1 MCGIAGILRRD
12 GAPASR
18 QTLEWMN
25 SVQSHR
31 GPDGHDVFCEGP
43 VGLAHRRLAI
53 IDLSEAGLQP
63 MTVEG
68 RTVVY
73 NGEIYNF
80 RELRAELEVLGH
92 RFSSESDTE
101 VLLRAY
107 LQWGKACVNRFNGMF
122 AFALWDAS
130 QGLLFCARDRLGI
143 KPFFYVEDEAGL
155 EFASEI
161 KALLHR
167 PERRK
172 PRLRTLVRF
181 LGEGL
186 TDDEWETFF
195 EGVSI
200 LPPAHT
206 LTVSQGRSVLER
218 YWRVRPELD
227 WQEVIGQAALEPRA
241 FPGRLERTVDDSY
254 FPRVQGLQEA
264 AEAFRA
270 LLQDS
275 VRLRLRSDVPV
286 GTCLSGGLDSSSVV
300 ACASSLLDRP
310 METFSSIYP
319 DRGYDEKRYIDDV
332 VSAYETVPNPVQPDG
347 EDLPELFDR
356 IVWHQDEPTG
366 GPGLYSQWRVM
377 QTARSKVT
385 VLLDGQGGDE
395 LLAGYHHYFREY
407 LSELAMELH
416 AEGKPLDQV
425 LRQAETIGLVTGH
438 DHGGLADRAIRR
450 ARRPKILKLFQRE
463 RPGKV
468 KTPAVLHRALASSVS
483 SRDATRMDVDRLFSN
498 SLSQKLHDDL
508 TRFSIPALLRYE
520 DRNSMAFSLEA
531 RVPFL
536 DHRLVELCFAMPTR
550 LKIAPPLTKLV
561 LRKAMNGRLPAS
573 VTQRQDKLGYPT
585 PVANWFRQGL
595 KAWVEDLL
603 TSSSFR
609 GCDLLDTAACLAVWQ
624 DHLGGSDRSWDLWR
638 ILHTYRWSELFL
650 KGQGFSALDAG
661 GRVLAPGRP

>member
-12 GAPASR
+12 GAAASR
-18 QTLEWMN
+18 ETLEWMN
-25 SVQSHR
+25 AIQAHR
-31 GPDGHDVFCEGP
+31 GPDGHDVFCDGP

-80 RELRAELEVLGH
+80 RELREELEGLGH
-92 RFSSESDTE
+92 RFTSESDTE

-107 LQWGKACVNRFNGMF
+107 LQWGKACVTRFNGMF
-122 AFALWDAS
+122 SFALWDPS
-130 QGLLFCARDRLGI
+130 QALLFCARDRMGI
-143 KPFFYVEDEAGL
+143 KPFFYVEDKAGF

-161 KALLHR
+161 KTLLHK

-186 TDDEWETFF
+186 TDDEWETFY
-195 EGVSI
+195 EGVSL

-206 LTVSQGRSVLER
+206 LTVTAGRSVLER
-218 YWRVRPELD
+218 YWRVRPELS
-227 WQEVIGQAALEPRA
+227 WQEVMGEAALAPRE
-241 FPGRLERTVDDSY
+241 FPSVSARQVEDSY
-254 FPRVQGLQEA
+254 FPQVPGLEEA

-300 ACASSLLDRP
+300 ACASSLIDRP
-310 METFSSIYP
+310 VETFSSIYP
-319 DRGYDEKRYIDDV
+319 DRGYDEKRFIDDV
-332 VSAYETVPNPVQPDG
+332 VEAYGTVPNPVEPTG
-347 EDLPELFDR
+347 EDLPQVFDR
-356 IVWHQDEPTG
+356 LVWHQDEPTG

-377 QTARSKVT
+377 EKARTKVT

-407 LSELAMELH
+407 LSELAKERYANGL
-416 AEGKPLDQV
+416 PLDEV
-425 LRQAETIGLVTGH
+425 GRMAGIISEVTGQ
-438 DHGGLADRAIRR
+438 DHGALADRAVRR
-450 ARRPKILKLFQRE
+450 AKRPKILKLFQRE
-463 RPGKV
+463 RPGRV
-468 KTPAVLHRALASSVS
+468 KTPALLNRALASSVS
-483 SRDATRMDVDRLFSN
+483 SRDATRMEVDRLFSN
-498 SLSQKLHDDL
+498 SLSQKLYDDL

-536 DHRLVELCFAMPTR
+536 DYRLVELCFALPTQF
-550 LKIAPPLTKLV
+550 KIAPPLTKLV

-573 VTQRQDKLGYPT
+573 VTSRMDKLGYPT
-585 PVANWFRQGL
+585 PLANWFRSGL
-595 KAWVEDLL
+595 RTWVED
-603 TSSSFR
+603 TFASAAFQ
-609 GCDLLDTAACLAVWQ
+609 GCELLDPAACAAVWA
-624 DHLGGSDRSWDLWR
+624 DHLSGSDRSWDMWR

-650 KGQGFSALDAG
+650 KGQGFPGTAALGAS
-661 GRVLAPGRP
+661 R

>member
-1 MCGIAGILRRD
+1 
-12 GAPASR
+12 
-18 QTLEWMN
+18 MN
-25 SVQSHR
+25 AVQAHR
-31 GPDGHDVFCEGP
+31 GPDGHDVFVEGP

-53 IDLSEAGLQP
+53 LDLSDAGLQP

-80 RELRAELEVLGH
+80 RELRSELEGLGH
-92 RFSSESDTE
+92 RFFSECDTE

-107 LQWGKACVNRFNGMF
+107 LQWGKACVTRFNGMF
-122 AFALWDAS
+122 SFALWDAS
-130 QGLLFCARDRLGI
+130 QGVLFCARDRMGI
-143 KPFFYVEDEAGL
+143 KPFFYVEDGL
-155 EFASEI
+155 GFEFASEI
-161 KALLHR
+161 KTLLHKA
-167 PERRK
+167 ERRK

-195 EGVSI
+195 QGVSV

-206 LTVSQGRSVLER
+206 LTVSQGRSVVER
-218 YWRVRPELD
+218 YWRVRPEMG
-227 WQEVIGQAALEPRA
+227 WQDVMAEAALEKRA
-241 FPGRLERTVDDSY
+241 FDAVPERQVDGSY
-254 FPRVQGLQEA
+254 FPSLPGLDEA

-300 ACASSLLDRP
+300 ACASSLMERP
-310 METFSSIYP
+310 VETFSSIYA
-319 DRGYDEKRYIDDV
+319 DRGYDEKRFIDDV
-332 VSAYETVPNPVQPDG
+332 VRAYGSVPNPVEPTG
-347 EDLPELFDR
+347 EDLPGIFDR
-356 IVWHQDEPTG
+356 IVWHQDEPSG

-377 QTARSKVT
+377 EKAKTKVT

-407 LSELAMELH
+407 LSELAKELH
-416 AEGKPLDQV
+416 AQGKSFDEV
-425 LRQAETIGLVTGH
+425 SRAAGIIGEVTGH
-438 DHGGLADRAIRR
+438 DHGGLAERAVRR
-450 ARRPKILKLFQRE
+450 ARRPKILKIFQRE

-468 KTPAVLHRALASSVS
+468 KTPALLHRDLAAMVS
-483 SRDATRMDVDRLFSN
+483 SRDATRMDIDRLFGN
-498 SLSQKLHDDL
+498 SLSQKLYDDL

-536 DHRLVELCFAMPTR
+536 DYRLVELCFALPTQF
-550 LKIAPPLTKLV
+550 KIAPPLTKLV

-573 VTQRQDKLGYPT
+573 VTSRMDKLGYPT
-585 PVANWFRQGL
+585 PLANWFRSSL
-595 KAWVEDLL
+595 REWVEDLFA
-603 TSSSFR
+603 SGSFR
-609 GCDLLDTAACLAVWQ
+609 GCELLDMGACQAVWQ
-624 DHLGGSDRSWDLWR
+624 DHLSGTDRSWDLWR

-650 KGQGFSALDAG
+650 KGEGFLEHG
-661 GRVLAPGRP
+661 QPLAPGARR